1 MRMFVPAFNAMACT
15 DGILVVLPGKEQCP
29 QATQIKNRMTMVNIL
44 FHQIRSNQYFEMIN
58 GIDGL
63 NPCALQFVMG
73 GHIRHNSKRSL
84 PIIQEA
90 LESGLV
96 PKTGAITFEIDSK
109 RCEFDLVIAIDGNNI
124 KAYLRFCS
132 FEIFFS

>member
-1 MRMFVPAFNAMACT
+1 
-15 DGILVVLPGKEQCP
+15 
-29 QATQIKNRMTMVNIL
+29 
-44 FHQIRSNQYFEMIN
+44 MIN
-58 GIDGL
+58 GIDGIT
-63 NPCALQFVMG
+63 PCALQFVMG

-109 RCEFDLVIAIDGNNI
+109 RCEFDLVIAIDGNEPYTVKNFLEPNQT
-124 KAYLRFCS
+124 ATM
-132 FEIFFS
+132 